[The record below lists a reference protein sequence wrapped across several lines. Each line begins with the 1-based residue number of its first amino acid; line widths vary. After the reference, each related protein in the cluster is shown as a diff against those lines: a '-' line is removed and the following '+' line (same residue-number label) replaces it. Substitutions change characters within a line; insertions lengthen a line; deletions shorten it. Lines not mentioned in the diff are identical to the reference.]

1 MQKKKTQYDCNKK
14 QSKKKQLQQKA
25 TKESFILQNAFH
37 SHLSYSQQQQQQL
50 AEEHGKK
57 RETHTHTRT
66 HIEDATREEKKAPP
80 RETKRERGT

>member
-1 MQKKKTQYDCNKK
+1 MIVTKNNQ
-14 QSKKKQLQQKA
+14 KKKQLQQKA

-37 SHLSYSQQQQQQL
+37 SHLSYSQQQQQL

>member
-1 MQKKKTQYDCNKK
+1 MIVTKNNQKKT
-14 QSKKKQLQQKA
+14 QLQQKA

-37 SHLSYSQQQQQQL
+37 SHLSYSQQQQQQQL

-57 RETHTHTRT
+57 RETHTHTRA
-66 HIEDATREEKKAPP
+66 HIEEATREEKKAPP